1 MGNCTTKTPWTD
13 GMDDR
18 KIPFKRSHLFLAFHD
33 RCDSRINQESRPWKA
48 CAKSIGG
55 MCGNR
60 IEITYHVWIISNRSS
75 SLSADKFRKGLS
87 RLRILINYQITPIM
101 KSGEKIGWALRE
113 IIFPK
118 MDFDGNCTNVKLQN
132 SSFHF
137 TDSVTHNFWLSWFTT
152 NFHTCA
158 LNYYR
163 D

>member
-1 MGNCTTKTPWTD
+1 MGNCTTKTPWT
-13 GMDDR
+13 DDR

-87 RLRILINYQITPIM
+87 RLRILINYQITSIM
-101 KSGEKIGWALRE
+101 KSGEKIGWVLRE

-118 MDFDGNCTNVKLQN
+118 MDLDGNCTNVKLQN
-132 SSFHF
+132 SFFPFHGHGDTQF
-137 TDSVTHNFWLSWFTT
+137 LVFLV
-152 NFHTCA
+152 
-158 LNYYR
+158 YYK
-163 D
+163 